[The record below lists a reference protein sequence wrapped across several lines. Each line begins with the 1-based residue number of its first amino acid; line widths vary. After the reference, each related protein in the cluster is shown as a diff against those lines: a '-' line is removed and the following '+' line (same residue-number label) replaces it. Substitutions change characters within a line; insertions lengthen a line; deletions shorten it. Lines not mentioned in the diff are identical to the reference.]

1 MAIQY
6 KAQTGSFYASASAA
20 NTVVP
25 ILSNVPAGDYLIAT
39 FRTGSGIVPSGVT
52 DTKGNTWI
60 YAVSS
65 TSGTVTNSWVY
76 SCFVTSALTTADTV
90 TFAHT
95 AVANRMGLILQ
106 FSGLQSLYTDQTN
119 SNNTSTATST
129 FGTNATPALSNSS
142 ELAIISLATNVAVTA
157 IAATGFTVFSQSVG
171 AIGYKILS
179 NDNTAQSGTWTWT
192 TNSANT
198 GATISTYK
206 PDQRGM
212 ALLGVG

>member
-6 KAQTGSFYASASAA
+6 KAQPGSFYSSGSAV

-25 ILSNVPAGDYLIAT
+25 ILSNVPTGDYLIAT
-39 FRTGSGIVPSGVT
+39 FRTGAGIVPSSIT
-52 DTKGNTWI
+52 DTKGNTWTL
-60 YAVSS
+60 AVNS
-65 TSGTVTNSWVY
+65 TSGTATNSWVY

-90 TFAHT
+90 TLAHS

-106 FSGLQSLYTDQTN
+106 FSGLQSLSTDQTN
-119 SNNTSTATST
+119 SNFTSTGTST
-129 FGTNATPALSNSS
+129 FGTNATPVLNASS
-142 ELAIISLATNVAVTA
+142 ELVIISLATNVAVTA

-179 NDNTAQSGTWTWT
+179 NNNTAQSGTWTWT
-192 TNSANT
+192 TNSDNT

-206 PDQRGM
+206 PAQRAM
-212 ALLGVG
+212 TLLGVG

>member
-6 KAQTGSFYASASAA
+6 KAQTGSFYASGSAI

-25 ILSNVPAGDYLIAT
+25 ILSDVPAGDYLIAT
-39 FRTGSGIVPSGVT
+39 FRTGGGIVPSSIT
-52 DTKGNTWI
+52 DTKGNTWTI
-60 YAVSS
+60 VVSS
-65 TSGTVTNSWVY
+65 TSLTVTNSFVY

-90 TFAHT
+90 TLVHAT
-95 AVANRMGLILQ
+95 VANRMGLILQ
-106 FSGLQSLYTDQTN
+106 FCGLLLPSAEQTN
-119 SNNTSTATST
+119 SNITSTATST
-129 FGTNATPALSNSS
+129 FGTNATSALSNSS
-142 ELAIISLATNVAVTA
+142 DLVIISLATSIAVTA

-192 TNSANT
+192 TNSGNT